1 MSQST
6 YFLGLYQH
14 GAQLPP
20 ERRRRLPTC
29 LSCLFPIVPQKIHV
43 PKKNKTMSAVWDVTN
58 ESVTA
63 GASTNHVRIVHDGLK
78 LCMRLAD
85 GRDVEVDLRTALHVA
100 EALHLPTRVD
110 QSTPGRQQGGEYVG
124 VQRSKAGGYVAFYKG
139 TVRSPPSVAQRVKW
153 PSRGRVR

>member
-1 MSQST
+1 
-6 YFLGLYQH
+6 
-14 GAQLPP
+14 
-20 ERRRRLPTC
+20 
-29 LSCLFPIVPQKIHV
+29 
-43 PKKNKTMSAVWDVTN
+43 MSAVWDVTN

-63 GASTNHVRIVHDGLK
+63 GREHVNHVRIVHDGLK

-110 QSTPGRQQGGEYVG
+110 QSTPLAVNKTGEYVG

-139 TVRSPPSVAQRVKW
+139 AAFSTLSGLAGEVAVERARAVTRKRKQLDAEEARDTDTSDVEFVGE
-153 PSRGRVR
+153 RTREERDAEGRANAVDVDF